1 ARLDLIEAAEKH
13 GKAAALKAKLAKY
26 TKQQDKSEH
35 GAWRDSLVGG
45 DAEAGRRLL
54 MDRTEPSFLRS
65 PQADGPG
72 VREVG
77 PDLTGIGSKQKR
89 EYLLESIVSPSKQIA
104 KGFETVELT
113 LSNGQLKSGI
123 LKSETA
129 KELKLITPEGTTFTV
144 RADQI
149 EER

>member
-1 ARLDLIEAAEKH
+1 
-13 GKAAALKAKLAKY
+13 
-26 TKQQDKSEH
+26 
-35 GAWRDSLVGG
+35 
-45 DAEAGRRLL
+45 
-54 MDRTEPSFLRS
+54 
-65 PQADGPG
+65 
-72 VREVG
+72 
-77 PDLTGIGSKQKR
+77 KR
-89 EYLLESIVSPSKQIA
+89 EYLLESIVSPSKSIA

-149 EER
+149 EERKSGKSAMPEDLVKYQSRREMRDLVEYLASLKEKK